1 MIGKLFG
8 RAEGAAPKRKK
19 DKAIIHQSVPEE
31 VLYPEGRKTSE
42 ADTSW
47 MDDVFDERAKDKPA
61 TSKTSEAPV
70 AAATSPAPA
79 TRPAPAARRAP
90 PPAAVRPAQAPVTVS
105 SAAPNVRKDG
115 RPRFP
120 VGWLITIEGAGV
132 GEWAPLESGVSTLG
146 PSDTDTVLV
155 PQGAAS
161 VSFDAAQN
169 AFALIP
175 GEGASVRLNGVV
187 ITRPER
193 LRDGDV
199 IGFEGAAVKLVAL
212 CNGNFRWS
220 DADKAG

>member
-47 MDDVFDERAKDKPA
+47 MDDVFDDGGKN
-61 TSKTSEAPV
+61 APSASTPVV
-70 AAATSPAPA
+70 AATPAPA
-79 TRPAPAARRAP
+79 SRPAPVARRAP
-90 PPAAVRPAQAPVTVS
+90 PPAMDRTAAAPVTVS
-105 SAAPNVRKDG
+105 SAAPNARESG

-120 VGWLITIEGAGV
+120 VGWLVTIEGAGV
-132 GEWAPLESGVSTLG
+132 GEWAPLEAGVSTLG
-146 PSDTDTVLV
+146 PSATDTVLV

-169 AFALIP
+169 AFALVP
-175 GEGASVRLNGVV
+175 REGASVRLNGVV
-187 ITRPER
+187 ITQPER